1 MAITTN
7 HVSKWKITFYSLMII
22 TPFYSNGEIIINH
35 LVPAGFTAVEEDT
48 SRRILVVLNGEYL
61 PFPLFYSHSLKRL
74 DFDKESLLHNGIV
87 IEKIVLLEKL
97 LEKLPYDECKSGCDY
112 FLNGHSVTLDKINQ
126 TLIIKDPKLSN
137 VLPITTFG
145 LVHNQSVDLRAAN
158 NNYLAISANGQGY
171 IGLPFQSYGY
181 LGWFYNNTSHVQRLL
196 RNGDT
201 KKGIGQN
208 WYIQKN
214 FSSVYLRA
222 GHRNYLDNSAA
233 RVQTLISPAL
243 DHFVSLGS
251 QHHISSETSSAE
263 TLVLYATQNGD
274 FDIYRDGQFIR
285 RFPAQ
290 LGRNE
295 IDYAQLPSGYYNADI
310 RLIDRTGR
318 EVSRESLQ
326 IANISFHGNKGWFIT
341 VGESLR
347 ARKKKK
353 ITDAYLIQFGR
364 SMITPWFNSNVSL
377 LADNA
382 HHWAAEG
389 NISRP
394 LTFGRLNISPS
405 LGVISGEKG
414 SGGYLRL
421 SGSNP
426 TFGFWSVS
434 RYQNPNV
441 SFYTPTGNNSS
452 TFSYGRRFGTT
463 TLSYHLHHANNAAQH
478 RLHGNWRW
486 QQPQYGVN
494 FSIGVRKDQ
503 RNDRKNDYGLF
514 LNATLTFK
522 KHNTQLTSIYTD
534 KHIASGINYQHNQT
548 DDYGN
553 TALGLSG
560 TVNRQNY
567 NLSSLVSRQG
577 SRGNLSAEI
586 GASNQ
591 TIYGG
596 LHYDGMVAAN
606 TQGIAFGP
614 NGYTGTAM
622 LVKTPDVGTPYSF
635 SVEGYPVVGGTTT
648 AIPVPRYAK
657 QTFAEVQTR
666 RNDMDMH
673 INLPVNFMHA
683 HPGQVFAA
691 QADIQLT
698 LLYNGFFIDA
708 QNQPVSG
715 TILET
720 GETVYPNG
728 LFSIISDKAMK
739 HVNVQ
744 DKTMLYLCDLRQ
756 QHNHDYL
763 CHPK

>member
-347 ARKKKK
+347 ARKKKDNRCLS
-353 ITDAYLIQFGR
+353 DAIW
-364 SMITPWFNSNVSL
+364 P
-377 LADNA
+377 
-382 HHWAAEG
+382 
-389 NISRP
+389 
-394 LTFGRLNISPS
+394 
-405 LGVISGEKG
+405 
-414 SGGYLRL
+414 
-421 SGSNP
+421 
-426 TFGFWSVS
+426 
-434 RYQNPNV
+434 
-441 SFYTPTGNNSS
+441 
-452 TFSYGRRFGTT
+452 
-463 TLSYHLHHANNAAQH
+463 
-478 RLHGNWRW
+478 
-486 QQPQYGVN
+486 
-494 FSIGVRKDQ
+494 
-503 RNDRKNDYGLF
+503 
-514 LNATLTFK
+514 
-522 KHNTQLTSIYTD
+522 
-534 KHIASGINYQHNQT
+534 
-548 DDYGN
+548 
-553 TALGLSG
+553 
-560 TVNRQNY
+560 
-567 NLSSLVSRQG
+567 
-577 SRGNLSAEI
+577 
-586 GASNQ
+586 
-591 TIYGG
+591 
-596 LHYDGMVAAN
+596 
-606 TQGIAFGP
+606 
-614 NGYTGTAM
+614 
-622 LVKTPDVGTPYSF
+622 
-635 SVEGYPVVGGTTT
+635 
-648 AIPVPRYAK
+648 
-657 QTFAEVQTR
+657 
-666 RNDMDMH
+666 
-673 INLPVNFMHA
+673 
-683 HPGQVFAA
+683 
-691 QADIQLT
+691 
-698 LLYNGFFIDA
+698 
-708 QNQPVSG
+708 
-715 TILET
+715 
-720 GETVYPNG
+720 
-728 LFSIISDKAMK
+728 
-739 HVNVQ
+739 
-744 DKTMLYLCDLRQ
+744 
-756 QHNHDYL
+756 
-763 CHPK
+763 